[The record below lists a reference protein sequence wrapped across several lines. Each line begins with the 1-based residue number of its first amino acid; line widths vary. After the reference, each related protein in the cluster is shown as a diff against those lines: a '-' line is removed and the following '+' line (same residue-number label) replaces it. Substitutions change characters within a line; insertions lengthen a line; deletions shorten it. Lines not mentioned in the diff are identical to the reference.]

1 MMHYRIIIFFFENHH
16 GREWSEKIEF
26 RQVKNHH
33 QREFYVLCIAL
44 YYGQNNLS
52 ITKSLKFILIGYY
65 TCTVKIE
72 IQISLLLSLKLELM
86 YMLFSAKRS

>member
-1 MMHYRIIIFFFENHH
+1 MMHYRIIIFFFEYHH

-33 QREFYVLCIAL
+33 QRGFYVLCIAL

-52 ITKSLKFILIGYY
+52 ITEPLKFILIGNYKSMWRFVY
-65 TCTVKIE
+65 KHFNKKGLTKT
-72 IQISLLLSLKLELM
+72 SSNMLS
-86 YMLFSAKRS
+86 